1 MSYISEIM
9 LKENNQNI
17 KIIYD
22 NMTNRIMS
30 IVFIDNN
37 EKSIVNLEIKTIVSI
52 LEKLNFLKL

>member
-1 MSYISEIM
+1 M